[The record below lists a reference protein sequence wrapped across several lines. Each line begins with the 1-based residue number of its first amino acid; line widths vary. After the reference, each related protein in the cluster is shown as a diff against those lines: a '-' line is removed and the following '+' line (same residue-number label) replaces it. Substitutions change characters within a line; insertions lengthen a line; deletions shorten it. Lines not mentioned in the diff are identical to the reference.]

1 MSSQH
6 ECRQNTCRKIEE
18 IKLNFV
24 RHYDE
29 SEKKRDGAR
38 KETAEQF
45 EKIYVL
51 IRDNEEKRAQEIS
64 ALKFFMGEITATM
77 TSIKE
82 KLAK

>member
-1 MSSQH
+1 M
-6 ECRQNTCRKIEE
+6 
-18 IKLNFV
+18 NFV